1 LILRHHD
8 HLLQGHDFCCG
19 HEAKAMIDRCPP
31 LRRHVLLHSPLPTA
45 PKFAKPGLSSGSYQ
59 DVAAAPNNAVAP
71 RSFLHA
77 DVLPLLF
84 SFGSVSLV
92 TALLLMVEQAVAASL
107 VPIAYLVPVIIA
119 ATRWGIWPATLAS
132 IASMAEADFFFFP
145 PVFSFQ
151 VEDPQEVIDLLLFL
165 VVALV
170 SSNLASRLRQ
180 ETETLRQ
187 REGDIQN
194 LYDFSRR
201 LAACFTASEL
211 ISAIEN
217 YLSQTLGQ
225 PAVFFAA
232 KTDGQPEPPGSG
244 SVPKAVKE
252 HACSAITA
260 AAPSARSVTD
270 GATQNVWLL
279 RTVSSETAILGVV
292 AVNIGVGSA
301 DALEIR
307 TRRVEAILE
316 EVSLTL
322 QRIDIEKAMEDARLR
337 LQGQLLRDAFH
348 GTLSHELRTPL
359 AAIRGSASVLDS
371 IPVVQKDDRIRS
383 LVEAISDEVAE
394 LDSFIQSLLN
404 ATRVTAGGITPHL
417 EWADPRDIVNAAIKA
432 RSRRLVAHKVET
444 EFADELPLVNV
455 DSGLIEESCG
465 QLLENAAK
473 YSPSGSTIRVSLKHR
488 QNDVVLSISDQ
499 GVGITADERPN
510 LGRRLFRS
518 QRHQAS
524 IPGSGLGFW
533 IASIFVGAN
542 GGNIDITSPGQ
553 GLGATASIILP
564 GSPMKPSEM
573 TGASDE

>member
-1 LILRHHD
+1 VSSST
-8 HLLQGHDFCCG
+8 
-19 HEAKAMIDRCPP
+19 KA
-31 LRRHVLLHSPLPTA
+31 VLLHSPLPIA
-45 PKFAKPGLSSGSYQ
+45 SKLAKPGIRNGKYQ
-59 DVAAAPNNAVAP
+59 DVAVAPNTSVAP
-71 RSFLHA
+71 RSFLQT
-77 DVLPLLF
+77 DIVPLLL
-84 SFGSVSLV
+84 SLGSVSLV
-92 TALLLMVEQAVAASL
+92 TALLLLLEQTVAVSL
-107 VPIAYLVPVIIA
+107 VPIAYLLPVVLA

-145 PVFSFQ
+145 PIFSFQ
-151 VEDPQEVIDLLLFL
+151 VEDPQEVVDLLLFL

-187 REGDIQN
+187 RERDIQN

-201 LAACFTASEL
+201 LAACFTVSEL

-217 YLSQTLGQ
+217 YLALTLGQ

-232 KTDGQPEPPGSG
+232 KTDGQLEPPRCGP
-244 SVPKAVKE
+244 VPRVVNE
-252 HACSAITA
+252 NVTSAIEA
-260 AAPSARSVTD
+260 SAPSVRSVID
-270 GATQNVWLL
+270 SATRNVWLL
-279 RTVSSETAILGVV
+279 RMVSSETAILGLV
-292 AVNIGVGSA
+292 AVNIGTGST
-301 DALEIR
+301 DTLQIR
-307 TRRVEAILE
+307 TRRVDAILE

-359 AAIRGSASVLDS
+359 SAIRGSASVLDS
-371 IPVVQKDDRIRS
+371 IPVVQKDERIRS

-394 LDSFIQSLLN
+394 LDGFIQSLLN
-404 ATRVTAGGITPHL
+404 ATRVTAGGVTPHL
-417 EWADPRDIVNAAIKA
+417 EWTDPRDIANAAIKA
-432 RSRRLVAHKVET
+432 RARRLVAHKVET
-444 EFADELPLVNV
+444 DFADELPLVHV

-473 YSPSGSTIRVSLKHR
+473 YSPSGSTISVSVRRK
-488 QNDVVLSISDQ
+488 QSDVVLSISDQ
-499 GVGITADERPN
+499 GVGITTDERPH

-542 GGNIDITSPGQ
+542 GGSIDITSAGQ
-553 GLGATASIILP
+553 GLGATASITLP
-564 GSPMKPSEM
+564 GSAMTKPE
-573 TGASDE
+573 TTVASNE

>member
-1 LILRHHD
+1 
-8 HLLQGHDFCCG
+8 
-19 HEAKAMIDRCPP
+19 M
-31 LRRHVLLHSPLPTA
+31 HSPLPITS
-45 PKFAKPGLSSGSYQ
+45 KLAKPGLSNGRHQ
-59 DVAAAPNNAVAP
+59 DVAPASTLAPK
-71 RSFLHA
+71 SFLQT
-77 DVLPLLF
+77 DVVPLLL
-84 SFGSVSLV
+84 SFGGVSLV
-92 TALLLMVEQAVAASL
+92 TAVLLLLEQAAASSL

-145 PVFSFQ
+145 PIFSFQ

-187 REGDIQN
+187 RERDIHN

-201 LAACFTASEL
+201 LAACFTVSEL
-211 ISAIEN
+211 VSAIEN

-232 KTDGQPEPPGSG
+232 KTDAQLEPPRSG
-244 SVPKAVKE
+244 PVPKVVKE
-252 HACSAITA
+252 RANSAIA
-260 AAPSARSVTD
+260 AADRSARSVVD
-270 GATQNVWLL
+270 ASTQDAWLL
-279 RTVSSETAILGVV
+279 RMVSSETAILGVV
-292 AVNIGVGSA
+292 AINIGVGSTET
-301 DALEIR
+301 LENR
-307 TRRVEAILE
+307 TRRVEAIIE

-337 LQGQLLRDAFH
+337 LQAQLLRDAFH

-359 AAIRGSASVLDS
+359 ATIRGSASVLDS
-371 IPVVQKDDRIRS
+371 IPLIQKDTRARS
-383 LVEAISDEVAE
+383 LVEAISDEVTE
-394 LDSFIQSLLN
+394 LDRFIQNLLN
-404 ATRVTAGGITPHL
+404 ATRVTAGGVTPHL

-432 RSRRLVAHKVET
+432 RSRRLSAHTIET
-444 EFADELPLVNV
+444 EFADDLPLVHV

-473 YSPSGSTIRVSLKHR
+473 YSPSGSTILVSVKSRH
-488 QNDVVLSISDQ
+488 DDIILSISDQ
-499 GVGITADERPN
+499 GVGITADERPQ

-518 QRHQAS
+518 QRHQAT

-542 GGNIDITSPGQ
+542 GGSIDIASPGQ
-553 GLGATASIILP
+553 GLGTTATITLP
-564 GSPMKPSEM
+564 GSAAKPSGI
-573 TGASDE
+573 TVASDE

>member
-1 LILRHHD
+1 
-8 HLLQGHDFCCG
+8 
-19 HEAKAMIDRCPP
+19 M
-31 LRRHVLLHSPLPTA
+31 HSPLPITS
-45 PKFAKPGLSSGSYQ
+45 KLAKPELSNGKHQ
-59 DVAAAPNNAVAP
+59 GIAVASSSNLAP
-71 RSFLHA
+71 RSFLQT
-77 DVLPLLF
+77 DVVPLLL
-84 SFGSVSLV
+84 SLGGVSLV
-92 TALLLMVEQAVAASL
+92 TALLLLLEQTVAASL

-132 IASMAEADFFFFP
+132 IVSMAEADFFFFP
-145 PVFSFQ
+145 PIFSFQ

-187 REGDIQN
+187 RERDIHN

-201 LAACFTASEL
+201 LAACFTVSEL
-211 ISAIEN
+211 VSAIEN

-232 KTDGQPEPPGSG
+232 KNDGQLEPPRSG
-244 SVPKAVKE
+244 SVPKVVKE
-252 HACSAITA
+252 HATLAITA
-260 AAPSARSVTD
+260 AGQSVRSVID
-270 GATQNVWLL
+270 APTQDVWLL
-279 RTVSSETAILGVV
+279 RMVSSETAILGLV
-292 AVNIGVGSA
+292 AVDIGVGSVET
-301 DALEIR
+301 LEAR
-307 TRRVEAILE
+307 TLRLEAIIE

-337 LQGQLLRDAFH
+337 LQAQLLRDAFH

-359 AAIRGSASVLDS
+359 ATIRGSASVLDS
-371 IPVVQKDDRIRS
+371 IPLVQNDSRARS

-394 LDSFIQSLLN
+394 LDRFIQNLLN
-404 ATRVTAGGITPHL
+404 ATRVTAGGVTPHL

-432 RSRRLVAHKVET
+432 RSRRLAAHHIET
-444 EFADELPLVNV
+444 EFADDLPLAHV

-473 YSPSGSTIRVSLKHR
+473 YSPSGSTILVSVKSK
-488 QNDVVLSISDQ
+488 QDDIILSISDQ
-499 GVGITADERPN
+499 GVGITADERPQ

-518 QRHQAS
+518 QRHQAT

-542 GGNIDITSPGQ
+542 GGSIDIASPGQ
-553 GLGATASIILP
+553 GLGATATITLP
-564 GSPMKPSEM
+564 GSAAKQSDI
-573 TGASDE
+573 TVASHE

>member
-1 LILRHHD
+1 
-8 HLLQGHDFCCG
+8 
-19 HEAKAMIDRCPP
+19 
-31 LRRHVLLHSPLPTA
+31 VHSPLPITS
-45 PKFAKPGLSSGSYQ
+45 KLAKPELSNGKHRGI
-59 DVAAAPNNAVAP
+59 VAASSSNLAP
-71 RSFLHA
+71 RSFLQT
-77 DVLPLLF
+77 DVVPLLL
-84 SFGSVSLV
+84 SLCSVSLV
-92 TALLLMVEQAVAASL
+92 TALLLLLEQTVAASL

-145 PVFSFQ
+145 PIFSFQ

-187 REGDIQN
+187 RERDIHN

-201 LAACFTASEL
+201 LAACFTVSEL
-211 ISAIEN
+211 VSAIEN

-225 PAVFFAA
+225 PTVFFAA
-232 KTDGQPEPPGSG
+232 KNDGQLEPPRSG
-244 SVPKAVKE
+244 SVPKVVKE
-252 HACSAITA
+252 HTALAITA
-260 AAPSARSVTD
+260 AGQSVRSVID
-270 GATQNVWLL
+270 APTQDVWLL
-279 RTVSSETAILGVV
+279 RMVSSETAILGLV
-292 AVNIGVGSA
+292 AVNIGVGSVET
-301 DALEIR
+301 LEAR
-307 TRRVEAILE
+307 TLRVEAIIE

-337 LQGQLLRDAFH
+337 LQAQLLRDAFH

-359 AAIRGSASVLDS
+359 ATIRGSASVLDS
-371 IPVVQKDDRIRS
+371 IPLVQKDDRARS

-394 LDSFIQSLLN
+394 LDRFIQNLLN
-404 ATRVTAGGITPHL
+404 ATRVTAGGVTPHL

-432 RSRRLVAHKVET
+432 RSRRLAAHQIET
-444 EFADELPLVNV
+444 EFADDLPLVHV

-473 YSPSGSTIRVSLKHR
+473 YSPSGSTIVVSVKSK
-488 QNDVVLSISDQ
+488 QDDIILSISDQ
-499 GVGITADERPN
+499 GVGITADERPQ

-518 QRHQAS
+518 QRHQAT

-542 GGNIDITSPGQ
+542 GGSIDIASPGQ
-553 GLGATASIILP
+553 GLGATATITLP
-564 GSPMKPSEM
+564 GSAAKQSDI
-573 TGASDE
+573 TVASHE

>member
-1 LILRHHD
+1 
-8 HLLQGHDFCCG
+8 
-19 HEAKAMIDRCPP
+19 M
-31 LRRHVLLHSPLPTA
+31 HSPLPITS
-45 PKFAKPGLSSGSYQ
+45 KLAKPELSNGKHRGI
-59 DVAAAPNNAVAP
+59 VAASSSNLAP
-71 RSFLHA
+71 RSFLQT
-77 DVLPLLF
+77 DVVPLLL
-84 SFGSVSLV
+84 SLGSVSLV
-92 TALLLMVEQAVAASL
+92 TALLLLLEQTVAASL

-145 PVFSFQ
+145 PIFSFQ

-187 REGDIQN
+187 RERDIHN

-201 LAACFTASEL
+201 LAACFTVSEL
-211 ISAIEN
+211 VSAIEN

-225 PAVFFAA
+225 PTVFFAA
-232 KTDGQPEPPGSG
+232 KNDGQLEPPRSG
-244 SVPKAVKE
+244 SVPKVVKE
-252 HACSAITA
+252 HTALAITA
-260 AAPSARSVTD
+260 AGQSVRSVID
-270 GATQNVWLL
+270 APTQDVWLL
-279 RTVSSETAILGVV
+279 RMVSSETAILGLV
-292 AVNIGVGSA
+292 AVNIGVGSVET
-301 DALEIR
+301 LEAR
-307 TRRVEAILE
+307 TLRVEAIIE

-337 LQGQLLRDAFH
+337 LQAQLLRDAFH

-359 AAIRGSASVLDS
+359 ATIRGSASVLDS
-371 IPVVQKDDRIRS
+371 IPLVQKDDRARS

-394 LDSFIQSLLN
+394 LDRFIQNLLN
-404 ATRVTAGGITPHL
+404 ATRVTAGGVTPHL

-432 RSRRLVAHKVET
+432 RSRRLAAHQIET
-444 EFADELPLVNV
+444 EFADDLPLVHV

-473 YSPSGSTIRVSLKHR
+473 YSPSGSTIVVSVKSK
-488 QNDVVLSISDQ
+488 QDDIILSISDQ
-499 GVGITADERPN
+499 GVGITADERPQ

-518 QRHQAS
+518 QRHQAT

-542 GGNIDITSPGQ
+542 GGSIDIASPGQ
-553 GLGATASIILP
+553 GLGATATITLP
-564 GSPMKPSEM
+564 GSAAKPSGI
-573 TGASDE
+573 TVASDE

>member
-1 LILRHHD
+1 
-8 HLLQGHDFCCG
+8 
-19 HEAKAMIDRCPP
+19 
-31 LRRHVLLHSPLPTA
+31 LHSPLPITS
-45 PKFAKPGLSSGSYQ
+45 KLAKPGLSNGRHQ
-59 DVAAAPNNAVAP
+59 DVAPASTLAPK
-71 RSFLHA
+71 SFLQT
-77 DVLPLLF
+77 DVVPLLL
-84 SFGSVSLV
+84 SFGGVSLV
-92 TALLLMVEQAVAASL
+92 TAVLLLLEQAAASSL

-145 PVFSFQ
+145 PIFSFQ

-187 REGDIQN
+187 RERDIHN

-201 LAACFTASEL
+201 LAACFTVSEL
-211 ISAIEN
+211 VSAIEN

-232 KTDGQPEPPGSG
+232 KTDAQLEPPRSG
-244 SVPKAVKE
+244 PVPKVVKE
-252 HACSAITA
+252 RAILAIA
-260 AAPSARSVTD
+260 AADRSARSVVD
-270 GATQNVWLL
+270 ASTQDAWLL
-279 RTVSSETAILGVV
+279 RMVSSETAILGVV
-292 AVNIGVGSA
+292 AINIGVGSTET
-301 DALEIR
+301 LENR
-307 TRRVEAILE
+307 TRRVEAIIE

-337 LQGQLLRDAFH
+337 LQAQLLRDAFH

-359 AAIRGSASVLDS
+359 ATIRGSASVLDS
-371 IPVVQKDDRIRS
+371 IPLIQKDTRARS
-383 LVEAISDEVAE
+383 LVEAISDEVTE
-394 LDSFIQSLLN
+394 LDRFIQNLLN
-404 ATRVTAGGITPHL
+404 ATRVTAGGVTPHL

-432 RSRRLVAHKVET
+432 RSRRLSAHNIET
-444 EFADELPLVNV
+444 EFADDLPLVHV

-473 YSPSGSTIRVSLKHR
+473 YSPSGSTILVSVKSRH
-488 QNDVVLSISDQ
+488 DDIILSISDQ
-499 GVGITADERPN
+499 GVGITADERPQ

-518 QRHQAS
+518 QRHQAT

-542 GGNIDITSPGQ
+542 GGSIDIASPGQ
-553 GLGATASIILP
+553 GLGATATITLP
-564 GSPMKPSEM
+564 GSAAKPSGI
-573 TGASDE
+573 TVASDE

>member
-1 LILRHHD
+1 
-8 HLLQGHDFCCG
+8 
-19 HEAKAMIDRCPP
+19 M
-31 LRRHVLLHSPLPTA
+31 
-45 PKFAKPGLSSGSYQ
+45 
-59 DVAAAPNNAVAP
+59 AP
-71 RSFLHA
+71 RGVLRE

-84 SFGSVSLV
+84 SFGGVSLV
-92 TALLLMVEQAVAASL
+92 TALLLLVEQAVAASL
-107 VPIAYLVPVIIA
+107 VPIAYLIPVIIV

-132 IASMAEADFFFFP
+132 IVSMAEADFFFFP
-145 PVFSFQ
+145 PIFSFQ
-151 VEDPQEVIDLLLFL
+151 VEDPQEVVDLLLFL

-180 ETETLRQ
+180 ETKTLRR
-187 REGDIQN
+187 RERDIQN

-232 KTDGQPEPPGSG
+232 KADGQLEPPRSG

-252 HACSAITA
+252 QACAATTA
-260 AAPSARSVTD
+260 AVPSVRSVID
-270 GATQNVWLL
+270 GTTQNIWLL
-279 RTVSSETAILGVV
+279 RIVSSETAILGLV
-292 AVNIGVGSA
+292 AINIGVGSTA
-301 DALEIR
+301 AMEIP

-322 QRIDIEKAMEDARLR
+322 QRIDIEKAMDDARLR
-337 LQGQLLRDAFH
+337 LQSQLLRDAFH
-348 GTLSHELRTPL
+348 DTLSHELRTPL
-359 AAIRGSASVLDS
+359 AVIRGSASVLES
-371 IPVVQKDDRIRS
+371 IPVVQKDDRIHS

-394 LDSFIQSLLN
+394 LDGFIQNLLN
-404 ATRVTAGGITPHL
+404 ATRITAGGITPHL
-417 EWADPRDIVNAAIKA
+417 EWTDPRDIVNAAIKTRA
-432 RSRRLVAHKVET
+432 RRLVSHNVEI
-444 EFADELPLVNV
+444 EFADALPLVNV
-455 DSGLIEESCG
+455 NSGLIEESCG

-473 YSPSGSTIRVSLKHR
+473 YSPSGSTISVSVKR
-488 QNDVVLSISDQ
+488 KQDSVVLSISDQ
-499 GVGITADERPN
+499 GAGITAEERPN

-542 GGNIDITSPGQ
+542 GGSIDISSPGQ
-553 GLGATASIILP
+553 GLGATASITLP
-564 GSPMKPSEM
+564 GSPMKHSGM
-573 TGASDE
+573 TVASHE